1 MTHPMLPTPT
11 HDERTAQLFMR
22 DLKSFM
28 KAEFDP
34 FRAAM
39 TAALEA
45 RLRDEGPD
53 ESHLTMLR
61 ERLFEEEAFRSSIT
75 FQRATQEMLWETIG
89 ESLDRQLDDLNDR
102 ARIAAPRGS
111 LRLDPAL
118 AIPDYV
124 LARDTHLM
132 PGGFAADEGDIRQ
145 GALMD
150 RGGVVYMMGR
160 NGRNGGLL
168 NDGRGHSVVA
178 HLYEFFPDLRP
189 RRILELG
196 CGVGNTSVAVAG
208 YFPEAEFLAC
218 DVGASLLRYAHAR
231 AEHLGT
237 PIHFVQ
243 ANAEATGLPAESFDL
258 VYTTVVFHEVSAAA
272 IQNIL
277 GEMHRLLAPGGVAV
291 NLDVAGRYEELST
304 WQRISGTLDMSFN
317 NEYGWLNAVRA
328 NLHDLYRKAGFPSA
342 RVGYQPPV
350 ARAERGVAGFHE
362 TGYRGPGGSWYLSSA
377 EKASSAEKG
386 SSTAKV

>member
-1 MTHPMLPTPT
+1 MTHPMLPVPT
-11 HDERTAQLFMR
+11 HDERTEQLFMR

-28 KAEFDP
+28 KTEFDP

-39 TAALEA
+39 TDALEA
-45 RLRDEGPD
+45 RLRREGADEFD
-53 ESHLTMLR
+53 LTVLR
-61 ERLFEEEAFRSSIT
+61 ERLLEEETFRSSIA

-89 ESLDRQLDDLNDR
+89 ESVDRQLGELTER
-102 ARIAAPRGS
+102 AKMAAPRGS

-118 AIPDYV
+118 TIPDYV
-124 LARDTHLM
+124 LAKDTHLM

-168 NDGRGHSVVA
+168 NDGRGHSIVA
-178 HLYEFFPDLRP
+178 HLFEFFPGLQP

-208 YFPEAEFLAC
+208 YFPDAEFFAC

-243 ANAEATGLPAESFDL
+243 TNAEATGFPAESFDL
-258 VYTTVVFHEVSAAA
+258 VYTAIVFHEVSTAAMR
-272 IQNIL
+272 NII

-304 WQRISGTLDMSFN
+304 WQRVSGALDMSFN
-317 NEYGWLNAVRA
+317 NEYGWLGAVSA
-328 NLHDLYRKAGFPSA
+328 DLHGLYREAGFASP
-342 RVGYQPPV
+342 RIGYQPPV
-350 ARAERGVAGFHE
+350 ARAERGVPAFHDR
-362 TGYRGPGGSWYLSSA
+362 GYRGPGGSWYISSA
-377 EKASSAEKG
+377 
-386 SSTAKV
+386 AKV

>member
-1 MTHPMLPTPT
+1 MT
-11 HDERTAQLFMR
+11 E
-22 DLKSFM
+22 
-28 KAEFDP
+28 
-34 FRAAM
+34 
-39 TAALEA
+39 ALEA
-45 RLRDEGPD
+45 RLRREGAQECD
-53 ESHLTMLR
+53 LAALR
-61 ERLFEEEAFRSSIT
+61 ERLFEEEAFRSSIV

-89 ESLDRQLDDLNDR
+89 ESIDRQLGELMER

-124 LARDTHLM
+124 LAADTHLM

-168 NDGRGHSVVA
+168 NDGRGHSIVA
-178 HLYEFFPDLRP
+178 HLYEFFPDLQP

-208 YFPEAEFLAC
+208 YFPEAEFFAC

-243 ANAEATGLPAESFDL
+243 ANAEATGFPAGSFDL
-258 VYTTVVFHEVSAAA
+258 VYTTVVFHEISAAA
-272 IQNIL
+272 MQNIL

-291 NLDVAGRYEELST
+291 NLDVAGRYAELST
-304 WQRISGTLDMSFN
+304 WQRISGALDMSFN
-317 NEYGWLNAVRA
+317 NEYGWLGAVSA
-328 NLHDLYRKAGFPSA
+328 DLQGLYRKAGFAAA

-350 ARAERGVAGFHE
+350 PRAERGAAGFHE
-362 TGYRGPGGSWYLSSA
+362 TGYRGPGGSWYISSA
-377 EKASSAEKG
+377 
-386 SSTAKV
+386 AKV